1 MRNRES
7 LLVRSYQLGMLIY
20 PPSFRERF
28 GREMLDFAGERM
40 RVARVRGWPAVIG
53 EFLALTVDLVRSAPA
68 QWLSLLRD
76 RRTAP
81 HKFSQQS
88 AYVDPASP
96 DIELSPDH
104 PRENMDILLQDLR
117 FAIRGLLRRPAF
129 TIVAALTLALGIGAN
144 TAIFSVVNAL
154 LIRPLPYPDADRMV
168 MIFGTQGTQGQQG
181 VVFAD
186 YVEWRAQNRSF
197 SDMGVFRGQSV
208 NLTGGDT
215 PDRLFGMF
223 VSASFMRLIGATA
236 ERGRVFTDAETEVAT
251 KAPLAIISH
260 ETWETR
266 FGSDP
271 AILGKTIVLNGQPH
285 TVVGISRPHIQTPFG
300 TPDAY
305 MPIGYY
311 PNASGLLRGNR
322 GVSALGTLKP
332 GVTVANAM
340 RDLQTIAKQQEEA
353 YPTTNKGFGVELQPL
368 KEQIIGPTR
377 APIFVV
383 FAAVGMVLLIACAN
397 VANLQ
402 LARGAARHRELSVR
416 AALGAGRGRIAQQLL
431 TESVLLSLVG
441 GVAGLAL
448 AVVGT
453 TWLAKVLAGTLPIDP
468 GIRVDG
474 IALAFAFVVS
484 VVSGIL
490 FGMVPAWKASR
501 TDVQGMLRSRTG
513 AASHGHART
522 RNTLVVVQLALSL
535 ALLSCAGLLTRSL
548 IELQR
553 VHTGFDTTNLM
564 TMQFRLP
571 AVKYDTPDKIWAMFD
586 RAIAEIRAVP
596 GVKSAALVR
605 AFPLTGNGEVLPVA
619 IDGKP
624 AAKPGDAPQVLVN
637 SITPQYFSTM
647 GIPRLLGRDVSPTD
661 TRDALPVVIV
671 NDEFANKTWPG
682 ESAIGK
688 RIQIGGD
695 DRWWTIVGVVRGTK
709 HFSLNEHQLLQA
721 YIPHAQRPQIFTTLA
736 LRANGDPLLLTRSVR
751 EAIWRVDRDQP
762 VWGVRSMD
770 QLLDSAVGSP
780 KLIVRLTV
788 GFAIVALLLGAI
800 GIYGMLSYTMSQ
812 RSHEVGIRIALG
824 AESRQVVR
832 MVLGEGMRIVGIG
845 VAIGLVGSF
854 GATRL
859 LRSQLFGVGPND
871 VLTFSVVTVILALV
885 AMLAC
890 FLPARRA
897 SRVDPMVALRTD

>member
-1 MRNRES
+1 MTDRAS
-7 LLVRSYQLGMLIY
+7 LLDRSYRLGMLIY
-20 PPSFRERF
+20 PPSFRSRF
-28 GREMLDFAGERM
+28 GGEMIDFARERIG
-40 RVARVRGWPAVIG
+40 VARLRGRSAVTR
-53 EFLALTVDLVRSAPA
+53 EVFVLTTDLVRTAAA
-68 QWLSLLRD
+68 QWLLLARHG
-76 RRTAP
+76 AP
-81 HKFSQQS
+81 EGRQTETPVDLPS
-88 AYVDPASP
+88 AY
-96 DIELSPDH
+96 

-117 FAIRGLLRRPAF
+117 FAARGLLRRPAF
-129 TIVAALTLALGIGAN
+129 TVVAALTLALGIGAN

-154 LIRPLPYPDADRMV
+154 LIRPLPYPNADRMV
-168 MIFGTQGTQGQQG
+168 MIYGTQGTQGQQG
-181 VVFAD
+181 IVYAD

-197 SDMGVFRGQSV
+197 DDMGVFRGQSV
-208 NLTGGDT
+208 NLTGRDT

-223 VSASFMRLIGATA
+223 VSASFMRLIGAGA
-236 ERGRVFTDAETEVAT
+236 EQGRVFTDAETEVAT
-251 KAPLAIISH
+251 KAPVAILSH
-260 ETWETR
+260 ETWQTR

-271 AILGKTIVLNGQPH
+271 SILGKTVVLNGQPH
-285 TVVGISRPHIQTPFG
+285 TVVGVAQPRIQTPFG

-305 MPIGYY
+305 LPIGYY
-311 PNASGLLRGNR
+311 PNASGLQRGNR

-340 RDLQTIAKQQEEA
+340 RDLQMLAKQQEDA
-353 YPTTNKGFGVELQPL
+353 FPTTNKGFGVELLAL
-368 KEQIIGPTR
+368 KDQIVGPTR
-377 APIFVV
+377 TPIFIV

-431 TESVLLSLVG
+431 TESVMLSLIG

-448 AVVGT
+448 AVLGT
-453 TWLAKVLAGTLPIDP
+453 KWLAKVLMNTLPIDP

-474 IALAFAFVVS
+474 AALAFAFLVS
-484 VVSGIL
+484 VLSGIL

-513 AASHGHART
+513 AGAHGHART

-553 VHTGFDTTNLM
+553 VHVGFDTRNLM

-571 AVKYDTPDKIWAMFD
+571 PGKYDTPDKIWTMFE
-586 RAIAEIRAVP
+586 RAVAEIRAVP
-596 GVKSAALVR
+596 GVESAALVR
-605 AFPLTGNGEVLPVA
+605 AFPLTGNGESYPVT
-619 IDGKP
+619 IEGRP
-624 AAKPGDAPQVLVN
+624 AVNPGDAPSVQVN
-637 SITPQYFSTM
+637 TITPQYFATM
-647 GIPRLLGRDVSPTD
+647 RIPRPLGRDIEPSD
-661 TRDALPVVIV
+661 TKDALPVVVV
-671 NDEFANKTWPG
+671 NTDFATQTWPN
-682 ESAIGK
+682 ESALGK
-688 RIQIGGD
+688 RIQLAGD
-695 DRWWTIVGVVRGTK
+695 PRWWTIVGVVGDTK
-709 HFSLNEHQLLQA
+709 QFALNEHQLLQA
-721 YIPHAQRPQIFTTLA
+721 YIPHAQRPQIFTTVA
-736 LRANGDPLLLTRSVR
+736 LRGKGDPLLLTRSVR

-780 KLIVRLTV
+780 TLIVRLTV

-832 MVLGEGMRIVGIG
+832 MVLGEGMRIVGLG
-845 VAIGLVGSF
+845 VAIGLIGSF

-859 LRSQLFGVGPND
+859 LRSQLFGVGPTD
-871 VLTFSVVTVILALV
+871 VLTFSVVTAILALV

-897 SRVDPMVALRTD
+897 SRVDPMIALRSD

>member
-1 MRNRES
+1 
-7 LLVRSYQLGMLIY
+7 MLIY
-20 PPSFRERF
+20 PPSFRDRF
-28 GREMLDFAGERM
+28 GEEMIAFADARIAAARRRPWPA
-40 RVARVRGWPAVIG
+40 RVAEV
-53 EFLALTVDLVRSAPA
+53 LALAADLIRSAPA
-68 QWLSLLRD
+68 QWMVVVRS
-76 RRTAP
+76 
-81 HKFSQQS
+81 SQV
-88 AYVDPASP
+88 VDHP
-96 DIELSPDH
+96 DVPSDDH
-104 PRENMDILLQDLR
+104 PRDNMDILLQDLR

-154 LIRPLPYPDADRMV
+154 LIRPLPYPNADRMV
-168 MIFGTQGTQGQQG
+168 VIFGVQGTQGQQG
-181 VVFAD
+181 VVYQD
-186 YVEWRAQNRSF
+186 YVDWRAQNRTF
-197 SDMGVFRGQSV
+197 DDMGVFRGQSV
-208 NLTGGDT
+208 NLTGRDT
-215 PDRLFGMF
+215 PDRLYGMF

-236 ERGRVFTDAETEVAT
+236 EQGRLFTDVETEVAT
-251 KAPLAIISH
+251 KAPVAVLSH

-271 AILGKTIVLNGQPH
+271 AILGKTVVLNGQPH
-285 TVVGISRPHIQTPFG
+285 TVVGISRPRIQTPFG

-305 MPIGYY
+305 LPIGYY
-311 PNASGLLRGNR
+311 PNASGLQRGNR
-322 GVSALGTLKP
+322 GVGALGTLKR
-332 GVTVANAM
+332 GVTFANATG
-340 RDLQTIAKQQEEA
+340 DLQTLAKQQEAA

-368 KEQIIGPTR
+368 KEQIVGPTR
-377 APIFVV
+377 TPIFIV

-402 LARGAARHRELSVR
+402 LALGAARHRELSVR
-416 AALGAGRGRIAQQLL
+416 SALGAGRGRIAQQLL
-431 TESVLLSLVG
+431 TESVLLSLMG
-441 GVAGLAL
+441 GIAGLVI
-448 AVVGT
+448 AVFGT
-453 TWLAKVLAGTLPIDP
+453 KWLASVLANTLPIDP

-474 IALAFAFVVS
+474 AALAFAFVVS
-484 VVSGIL
+484 VLSGIL

-513 AASHGHART
+513 AGGHGHART
-522 RNTLVVVQLALSL
+522 RNSLVVVQLALSL

-553 VHTGFDTTNLM
+553 VKTGFDTNNLM

-586 RAIAEIRAVP
+586 RAVTEIRAVP
-596 GVKSAALVR
+596 GVESAALVR
-605 AFPLTGNGEVLPVA
+605 AFPFTGNGDVLPVTGEGKA
-619 IDGKP
+619 LVKP
-624 AAKPGDAPQVLVN
+624 ADAPQVQVN
-637 SITPQYFSTM
+637 TITPQYFATM
-647 GIPRLLGRDVSPTD
+647 RIPRLLGRDVAPSDTKDSPPV
-661 TRDALPVVIV
+661 ALV
-671 NDEFANKTWPG
+671 NNTFATMTWPN

-688 RIQIGGD
+688 RIQIAGD
-695 DRWWTIVGVVRGTK
+695 DRWWTIVGVVGDTK
-709 HFSLNEHQLLQA
+709 HFALNEHQLLQA
-721 YIPHAQRPQIFTTLA
+721 YIPHAQRPQIFTTVA
-736 LRANGDPLLLTRSVR
+736 LRAAGDPLLLARSIR

-800 GIYGMLSYTMSQ
+800 GIYGMLSYAMSQ

-832 MVLGEGMRIVGIG
+832 MVVGEGMRIVAIA
-845 VAIGLVGSF
+845 VAIGLLGSF
-854 GATRL
+854 AATRL
-859 LRSQLFGVGPND
+859 LRSQLFGVGPTD
-871 VLTFSVVTVILALV
+871 VLTFSIVTAILAGV

-897 SRVDPMVALRTD
+897 SRVDPMVALRSD